1 MDQRVSKYGTTGL
14 NCTRQDTTG
23 SDQTGAIEMRERES
37 VLIYFVHVAVES
49 HEQRKEGWVLGLQ
62 TAAEVSGTK
71 W

>member
-1 MDQRVSKYGTTGL
+1 M
-14 NCTRQDTTG
+14 TG